1 MSLHCYQNKNQLIL
15 NHPGI
20 DVSTDVNGL
29 PHFFFLALVLKFGF
43 GVGGA
48 AGRLDFALG
57 VR

>member
-1 MSLHCYQNKNQLIL
+1 MSLYCYQNKNQLIL

-20 DVSTDVNGL
+20 DLSTDVNGL
-29 PHFFFLALVLKFGF
+29 PHFFFLALVLKFGS

-48 AGRLDFALG
+48 ARLDFALG